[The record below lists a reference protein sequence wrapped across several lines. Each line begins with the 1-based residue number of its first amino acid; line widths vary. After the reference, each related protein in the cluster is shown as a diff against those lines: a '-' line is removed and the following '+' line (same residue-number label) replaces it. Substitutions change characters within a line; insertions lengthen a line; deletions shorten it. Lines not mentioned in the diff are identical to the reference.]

1 MPNRYEREI
10 EEILRN
16 LEHSDPKQGLGQKLG
31 ARFRRRPDS
40 PSGHRPQ
47 IFSYNFSIAER
58 LLLIAVVA
66 ALIAGGYAY
75 TVGPNVITLM
85 LALIGVICLIL
96 VALSQFLFQPR
107 RAPSARYG
115 NITITPLRRSPL
127 QMIKTQWNLFKLK
140 MKYRRKSEH

>member
-31 ARFRRRPDS
+31 ARFRRRPDTRG
-40 PSGHRPQ
+40 GHRPQ

-58 LLLIAVVA
+58 LLLIAVVT

-75 TVGPNVITLM
+75 TVGPNVITFM

-107 RAPSARYG
+107 RVPSARYG